1 MPLASRQPEYAIDR
15 PRRAKLAALA
25 KERGVSPSALL
36 AQLIDQAYAAAAE
49 ADYQERLAAA
59 RRITSANLEE
69 MPDPE
74 TLSRQIDETVAV
86 PDLPRR

>member
-1 MPLASRQPEYAIDR
+1 VLASKRSEYAIDR
-15 PRRAKLAALA
+15 AHRARLAALA

-36 AQLIDQAYAAAAE
+36 AQLIDEAHAAAE
-49 ADYQERLAAA
+49 EAAFQ
-59 RRITSANLEE
+59 RRREAVAWFRNANLEQ

-74 TLSRQIDETVAV
+74 TLSRQIDETSAV